1 MIGSSLQA
9 HLTELLR
16 ELDGIMSVKALCK
29 WFQDTNVSLQ

>member
-16 ELDGIMSVKALCK
+16 ELDGIMSVNALCK
-29 WFQDTNVSLQ
+29 WIEDTNVSLQ